1 MELKKLLKVNIIN
14 IVILA
19 LIVLFYMVSTSFFGD
34 SKSMGMFNT
43 VRIITVVMGLAWA
56 AYAIYSNVITV
67 KESDV
72 TDIAN
77 VKNRLIHAGNKR
89 FFVKERTHMLNM
101 LDSLENRRKYFMA
114 LERDSK
120 LRELFLMTRSQMI
133 RNVTNVSEYIE
144 TFDYISGVDSGYIK
158 EIGEQSQDLLNRF
171 NKLVELSVTYD
182 DTTLDY
188 DTREID
194 DMIEAL
200 EEMKKTGKA
209 TLES

>member
-1 MELKKLLKVNIIN
+1 MDLKKLLKVNIIN

-19 LIVLFYMVSTSFFGD
+19 LIVLFYMVSTSIFGD

-144 TFDYISGVDSGYIK
+144 TFDYISGVDSGYVK
-158 EIGEQSQDLLNRF
+158 EIGEQSQDLLN
-171 NKLVELSVTYD
+171 
-182 DTTLDY
+182 
-188 DTREID
+188 
-194 DMIEAL
+194 
-200 EEMKKTGKA
+200 
-209 TLES
+209 

>member
-1 MELKKLLKVNIIN
+1 MDLKKLLKVNIIN

-19 LIVLFYMVSTSFFGD
+19 LIVLFYLVSTSIFGD
-34 SKSMGMFNT
+34 SASMGMFNT

>member
-1 MELKKLLKVNIIN
+1 
-14 IVILA
+14 
-19 LIVLFYMVSTSFFGD
+19 
-34 SKSMGMFNT
+34 
-43 VRIITVVMGLAWA
+43 
-56 AYAIYSNVITV
+56 
-67 KESDV
+67 
-72 TDIAN
+72 
-77 VKNRLIHAGNKR
+77 
-89 FFVKERTHMLNM
+89 MLNM

>member
-1 MELKKLLKVNIIN
+1 MDLKKLLKVNIIN

-19 LIVLFYMVSTSFFGD
+19 LIVLFYLVSTSIFGD
-34 SKSMGMFNT
+34 SASMGMFNT

-144 TFDYISGVDSGYIK
+144 TFDYISGVDSGYVK

-209 TLES
+209 TLGS

>member
-1 MELKKLLKVNIIN
+1 MDLKKLLKVNIIN

-19 LIVLFYMVSTSFFGD
+19 LIVLFYLVSTSIFGD

-72 TDIAN
+72 TDMAN
-77 VKNRLIHAGNKR
+77 IKNRLIHAGNKR

-158 EIGEQSQDLLNRF
+158 EICEQSQDLLNRF

>member
-1 MELKKLLKVNIIN
+1 
-14 IVILA
+14 
-19 LIVLFYMVSTSFFGD
+19 
-34 SKSMGMFNT
+34 
-43 VRIITVVMGLAWA
+43 MGLAWA

-144 TFDYISGVDSGYIK
+144 TFDYISGVDSGYVK

>member
-1 MELKKLLKVNIIN
+1 MDLKKLLKVNIIN

>member
-1 MELKKLLKVNIIN
+1 MDLKKLLKVNIIN

-19 LIVLFYMVSTSFFGD
+19 LIVLFYMVSTSIFGD

-144 TFDYISGVDSGYIK
+144 TFDYISGVDSGYVK

-171 NKLVELSVTYD
+171 NKLVELPVTYD

>member
-1 MELKKLLKVNIIN
+1 MDLKKLLKVNIIN

-19 LIVLFYMVSTSFFGD
+19 LIVLFYMVSTSIFGD
-34 SKSMGMFNT
+34 SASMGMFNT
-43 VRIITVVMGLAWA
+43 VRIITVVMGLVWA

-77 VKNRLIHAGNKR
+77 IKNRLIHAGNKR

>member
-1 MELKKLLKVNIIN
+1 MDLKKLLKVNIIN

-19 LIVLFYMVSTSFFGD
+19 LIVLFYLVSTSIFGD

>member
-1 MELKKLLKVNIIN
+1 MDLKKLLKVNIIN

-19 LIVLFYMVSTSFFGD
+19 LIVLFYLVSTSIFGD

-144 TFDYISGVDSGYIK
+144 TFDYISGVDSGYVK

>member
-1 MELKKLLKVNIIN
+1 MDLKKLLKVNIIN
-14 IVILA
+14 VVILA
-19 LIVLFYMVSTSFFGD
+19 LIVLFYMVSTSIFGD

-114 LERDSK
+114 LERDNK

>member
-1 MELKKLLKVNIIN
+1 MDLKKLLKVNIIN

-19 LIVLFYMVSTSFFGD
+19 LIVLFYMVSTSIFGD

-77 VKNRLIHAGNKR
+77 IKNRLIHAGNKR

-158 EIGEQSQDLLNRF
+158 EICEQSQDLLNRF

>member
-1 MELKKLLKVNIIN
+1 MDLKKLLKVNIIN

-19 LIVLFYMVSTSFFGD
+19 LIVLFYMVSTSIFGD
-34 SKSMGMFNT
+34 SASMGMFNT

-77 VKNRLIHAGNKR
+77 IKNRLIHAGNKR

-101 LDSLENRRKYFMA
+101 LDSLENRKKYFMA